1 MKRYLHPS
9 FVLLLALAAAI
20 VMVGCSGSSTGG
32 VMPDQTSDLFT
43 LQATGNPVYELR
55 EGDSAGVDIPFD
67 IRRADGY
74 NNPISLSINGKTD
87 SDEAFVSTAFSRDS
101 LTPSADQASVN
112 LRLEVG
118 VLPILPQQREF
129 VITATDGTE
138 TATVTIEV
146 NVQPV
151 EAADVYL
158 LMGQS
163 NMVGFG
169 GDGDKRSGAGEP
181 DEPNDRILQL
191 NVTPNDSNA
200 IFNNGDAFTNPN
212 TIALSPL
219 LVRAEDP
226 LHVPLNPDT
235 GAKEENYIGLG
246 MSFAKRALLDTGR
259 RVILVPAA
267 WSGTSFCIRTPLN
280 AKWNAVETS
289 NPALGNTLLFERALA
304 RLNLTLLESGGVFRG
319 ILWHQGESDADEQ
332 LPACSELYQ
341 DNIQTLVKEIRTRAR
356 VDQRGQSARGPEA
369 DIPFVVGTMSRGIDE
384 NGSFADYS
392 DIKQRIDDVH
402 RSIDSLVPHSAVS
415 NHDDLVPPAYPCGND
430 SCIHFGSEALREM
443 GRRYYD
449 ALRVAAQR

>member
-1 MKRYLHPS
+1 M
-9 FVLLLALAAAI
+9 F
-20 VMVGCSGSSTGG
+20 GCSGSSDGTG
-32 VMPDQTSDLFT
+32 VMPDRTSDLFT
-43 LQATGNPVYELR
+43 LQAVGDSTVYELQ
-55 EGDSAGVDIPFD
+55 EGDSAGLDIPFD
-67 IRRADGY
+67 ISRADGY
-74 NNPISLSINGKTD
+74 SNPVTLSISGKTA
-87 SDEAFVSTAFSRDS
+87 SDEAFVSTAFSRNS
-101 LTPSADQASVN
+101 LTQAANQASVN

-118 VLPILPQQREF
+118 VLPILPQQRQF
-129 VITATDGTE
+129 VISATDGNE
-138 TATVTIEV
+138 MASVTVDV
-146 NVQPV
+146 NVRPV

-191 NVTPNDSNA
+191 NVTPNDSTN
-200 IFNNGDAFTNPN
+200 IFNTGDSFTNRN

-226 LHVPLNPDT
+226 LHVPLNADT
-235 GAKEENYIGLG
+235 GAKEEDYVGLG
-246 MSFAKRALLDTGR
+246 LSFAKRALLDTGR

-267 WSGTSFCIRTPLN
+267 WSGTSFCIRSPLN

-319 ILWHQGESDADEQ
+319 ILWHQGETDADEQ
-332 LPACSELYQ
+332 LPACSELYRE
-341 DNIQTLVKEIRTRAR
+341 NIQTLAREIRTRAR
-356 VDQRGQSARGPEA
+356 LDQRGQAARGPDA
-369 DIPFVVGTMSRGIDE
+369 DIPFVVGTMSRGTDQ
-384 NGSFADYS
+384 NGSFADFS
-392 DIKQRIDDVH
+392 DIKQTIDNVH

-430 SCIHFGSEALREM
+430 SCIHFGSAALREM

-449 ALRVAAQR
+449 ALLVAAQR